1 MRRDM
6 TNKKD
11 NDKNNDKDEYID
23 KTFREDPQ
31 RLILDLTRKHFK
43 QLRPS
48 IPNNPCDLTIKS
60 DTVLDSI
67 RNSCNL

>member
-31 RLILDLTRKHFK
+31 IALI
-43 QLRPS
+43 
-48 IPNNPCDLTIKS
+48 
-60 DTVLDSI
+60 
-67 RNSCNL
+67 